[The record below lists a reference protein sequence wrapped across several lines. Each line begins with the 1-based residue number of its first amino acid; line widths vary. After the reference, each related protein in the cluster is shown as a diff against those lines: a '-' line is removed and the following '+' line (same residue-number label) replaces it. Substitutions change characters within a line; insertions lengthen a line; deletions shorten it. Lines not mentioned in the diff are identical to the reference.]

1 MQLYFNVDYVYI
13 EASSTSPYQVC
24 KIEELIKVSA
34 EEPSILITSTHSLLA
49 LPLEYKWQCRG

>member
-34 EEPSILITSTHSLLA
+34 GASILITSTHSLLA